1 MATENSAKILVAEDE
16 PVINEML
23 KKYLI
28 KQNYLVSGVVD
39 GRTAYNELKTDSY
52 DVCILDLDM
61 PLKSG
66 VKILNDL
73 QRENEITTAVIVLTI
88 NDNISTIIEAMKLGA
103 YNYIL
108 KPVKLEKLKI
118 VIEKAVLQRK
128 IRIENI
134 EYKHNL
140 EQKVGKKAAEIKES
154 YLGIVIALASSI
166 EMRDMYT
173 GGHSKRVSEIAY
185 MIGKEMN
192 LDEKKL
198 GELKIGGILH
208 DIGKIAI
215 SDNILK
221 KSSKLTDEEF
231 GEIKKHPTM
240 GYNIVKNIPSL
251 ESIIPYILYHQEKYD
266 GTGYPEG
273 LKGKDIPI
281 EGRTISVADA
291 FEAMISD
298 RPYRKA
304 LPLDMA
310 YKEIISNS
318 GKQFDPDIVKAF
330 VKLWKTN
337 KIKKVL

>member
-1 MATENSAKILVAEDE
+1 M
-16 PVINEML
+16 
-23 KKYLI
+23 
-28 KQNYLVSGVVD
+28 
-39 GRTAYNELKTDSY
+39 
-52 DVCILDLDM
+52 
-61 PLKSG
+61 
-66 VKILNDL
+66 
-73 QRENEITTAVIVLTI
+73 
-88 NDNISTIIEAMKLGA
+88 
-103 YNYIL
+103 
-108 KPVKLEKLKI
+108 
-118 VIEKAVLQRK
+118 
-128 IRIENI
+128 
-134 EYKHNL
+134 
-140 EQKVGKKAAEIKES
+140 
-154 YLGIVIALASSI
+154 
-166 EMRDMYT
+166 
-173 GGHSKRVSEIAY
+173 SEIAY

-215 SDNILK
+215 SDNILR

-281 EGRTISVADA
+281 EGRILSVADA
-291 FEAMISD
+291 FEAMISN

-318 GKQFDPDIVKAF
+318 GKQFDPDIAKIFA
-330 VKLWKTN
+330 KLWKTN
-337 KIKKVL
+337 KIKRVL